1 MRARFAPTSQVSRP
15 LIPTTGSTAAIMPA
29 EPPLAQGKGRAEWRR
44 ARQPRTRP
52 TRRSALHYAL
62 SRRVGRSSGTGGR
75 ALAMTVVLLAAA
87 GPLVCGAFDL
97 GPPPPPPPPP
107 ANLKCSAAN
116 GALCVNGTED
126 SGCGSTDNLCTCQVG
141 REGSGFVCGR
151 TCNGRTVNGPQCSPD
166 MAQLIGGCPACCS
179 SALFNTTGCA
189 VCYEQQCTFDCNTQG
204 AICSAQCAENCVMKS
219 MIDVRLFSPSFW
231 RAPFRNGTCMADCW
245 KGDWVAS
252 VLSEFK
258 TVSTTIGVVLPYMFR
273 FFADFAGEMVLDQ
286 FKRLFI
292 SLCSLCSLCKVFC
305 CKRADEASSADERQP
320 LLSGGALERGVSVE
334 GPAPSTMSHEAEVH
348 SDDSRKCMKPCSEIP
363 GCSTPNA
370 YARWSKMRLV
380 TGCLALVLTITNFA
394 LYYWPAYYRFA
405 SHSNLDQVVLL
416 FFWVAHLVIRIAM
429 WTPAREDLVYAPGSK
444 DITVKAA
451 PGFTMYDLQGHE
463 STWAEAVKG
472 RGFANGQAIWHAFKR
487 MLFWHLA
494 QPVMYAVV
502 LLVYWSS
509 LLFWQKGFA
518 IVVAFREFTYILLL
532 MLACWKVPAF
542 LLVDISKSMASM
554 HDTLHPINGWLFL
567 VVYVFAPEKFVGMA
581 LMQRQE
587 EGHDG
592 NSCWSGNSL
601 YFQPRNRSYW
611 KKYDRENA
619 GRLPQTMTER
629 KESYL
634 PGWVRAPVATVFF
647 GLIVVLDLIGWSAL
661 MLPYTG
667 LKPFAAECVQFK
679 NTVAGG
685 PNEPP
690 AKYPAKQTLAHT
702 VMLNPCDLV
711 IDGGEMSSSQC
722 ATNSQAML
730 DDSSGAI
737 FCRYTEWPD
746 ALFFCYVVTILSG
759 GVLLMFSVYRFAFP
773 PPNQTIIQAA
783 GTYRRGVVAAG
794 SGAAELRLVGRGAVA
809 AATPS
814 STKRSKK
821 QRKKKDKAGV
831 QRDSFAVSVGEDGA
845 AVGKQSGSE

>member
-1 MRARFAPTSQVSRP
+1 MMMVRCLA
-15 LIPTTGSTAAIMPA
+15 GSGA
-29 EPPLAQGKGRAEWRR
+29 
-44 ARQPRTRP
+44 
-52 TRRSALHYAL
+52 
-62 SRRVGRSSGTGGR
+62 GGR
-75 ALAMTVVLLAAA
+75 ALAVTVVLLAAA
-87 GPLVCGAFDL
+87 GPPVCGAFGL

-107 ANLKCSAAN
+107 PNLKCSGPN
-116 GALCVNGTED
+116 GALCVNGTAD

-204 AICSAQCAENCVMKS
+204 AICSGQCVENCVTKS
-219 MIDVRLFSPSFW
+219 MIDVRPFSPSFW

-245 KGDWVAS
+245 KGDWMAS

-258 TVSTTIGVVLPYMFR
+258 TVSTTIGVVLPYLFR

-286 FKRLFI
+286 FKHLFI
-292 SLCSLCSLCKVFC
+292 SVCSLCSLCKVFR
-305 CKRADEASSADERQP
+305 CKRADEASSADERQA
-320 LLSGGALERGVSVE
+320 LLSGGALARGVSVE
-334 GPAPSTMSHEAEVH
+334 GPAPSTMSHEAGAH
-348 SDDSRKCMKPCSEIP
+348 SDESRKCMKPCSEIP
-363 GCSTPNA
+363 VCSTPIA
-370 YARWSKMRLV
+370 YTRWSKLRLV
-380 TGCLALVLTITNFA
+380 TGCLAVVLTITDFA

-405 SHSNLDQVVLL
+405 SHSILDQVVLGC
-416 FFWVAHLVIRIAM
+416 FWVTYFVLQISM

-451 PGFTMYDLQGHE
+451 PGFTMYDLQGHQ
-463 STWAEAVKG
+463 STWDEAVKG
-472 RGFANGQAIWHAFKR
+472 RGFTNGQAIWYAVKR

-518 IVVAFREFTYILLL
+518 FVVAIREFTYIMLLT
-532 MLACWKVPAF
+532 LAFCKVPAF

-554 HDTLHPINGWLFL
+554 HNTLHPINGWLFL

-581 LMQRQE
+581 LMRRQE
-587 EGHDG
+587 RGH
-592 NSCWSGNSL
+592 NRSSCWSGNSP

-611 KKYDRENA
+611 EEA
-619 GRLPQTMTER
+619 GTLPLTTTER
-629 KESYL
+629 DKRKKSYL
-634 PGWVRAPVATVFF
+634 PRWVRAPVATVFF
-647 GLIVVLDLIGWSAL
+647 GLIVLLDLIGWSAL

-667 LKPFAAECVQFK
+667 LKPFAAECKQFK

-702 VMLNPCDLV
+702 VMLNPCDIV
-711 IDGGEMSSSQC
+711 IDESEMSSSQC
-722 ATNSQAML
+722 ATNSQAMI

-737 FCRYTEWPD
+737 TCRYTAWPD
-746 ALFFCYVVTILSG
+746 ALVFCYVVTVLSFFVLLFFRLYLCALPPPKQGIIQDDTGTYKIVVDVGSG
-759 GVLLMFSVYRFAFP
+759 GAELGPVGR
-773 PPNQTIIQAA
+773 AA
-783 GTYRRGVVAAG
+783 GAAT
-794 SGAAELRLVGRGAVA
+794 
-809 AATPS
+809 TPS

-821 QRKKKDKAGV
+821 QRKKKDKAGA